1 MTLEDAIK
9 RVKDCAKQMDT
20 RYGRSVFDEWAV
32 LSLAENKARVLSYLG
47 PRNDEFLKN
56 FASDIGTLR
65 AELHNMSYGVGD
77 FAFERHGTGTGI
89 EAFMVLGSGLY
100 LICNNVRDDMDTI
113 AKDPRWLTAQVP
125 FAELS
130 ESFRAD
136 PLSVQWD
143 NTKFFRKNP

>member
-1 MTLEDAIK
+1 MTLEEAISRIK
-9 RVKDCAKQMDT
+9 ACAKQMDAH
-20 RYGRSVFDEWAV
+20 YGRAVFDEWAI

-47 PRNDEFLKN
+47 PRNDEFLQS
-56 FASDIGTLR
+56 FAKDIGTLR
-65 AELHNMSYGVGD
+65 TELHNMQYGVGD

-100 LICNNVRDDMDTI
+100 LICNNVRETMDTI

-130 ESFRAD
+130 ERLRAD
-136 PLSVQWD
+136 PLTVPWD
-143 NTKFFRKNP
+143 NTRFFRKGT